1 MVARRIKKEN
11 IRKRKSTSTKL
22 QNELRLLTC
31 YGYNCDYIKQ
41 KEEPFMIN
49 NKEDVKKQYEKTGFL
64 FWRAGFELGNNGDQS
79 M

>member
-1 MVARRIKKEN
+1 
-11 IRKRKSTSTKL
+11 
-22 QNELRLLTC
+22 
-31 YGYNCDYIKQ
+31 
-41 KEEPFMIN
+41 MIN